1 MIAASFNLR
10 GTWRAGRRTLKAACL
25 REPIPGRCCFVRPNA
40 YGRLGPDGPRSS
52 RVAIDEAADTVM
64 WHIRAGEWDGRLTPA
79 VTELQRAVQEAEA
92 QAALRQAG

>member
-1 MIAASFNLR
+1 RDITKDVGHVQVAETWLAAADRVL
-10 GTWRAGRRTLKAACL
+10 
-25 REPIPGRCCFVRPNA
+25 
-40 YGRLGPDGPRSS
+40 GRLGSDGPRSS
-52 RVAIDEAADTVM
+52 RVAIDEAVDTVM